1 MESKSIFTRILISLT
16 VKTYPRELSQDLLQ
30 RLAHSPAVALLGPR
44 QVGKTSLALEI
55 SQTMPSVYLDLEAED
70 DLSKLSQPTLYLRD
84 HADKLVILDEVH
96 RVPNLFPILRGLIDE
111 ARRQGRQHAM
121 YLLLGSASID
131 LLEQS
136 GETLAGRISFL
147 ELTGLNPL
155 ETGEAQADALWVRG
169 GFPQSLRAATEAQS
183 MQWRQDFIRTY
194 LERDVAQ
201 FAPRISP
208 QVLRKLWGM
217 LAHQQGTLVN
227 VAQLARNLELDGKT
241 VASYIDLLTDL
252 FLIRKLPPWSSNAG
266 KRLVKSPKLY
276 LRDSGLLHT
285 LLGIANK
292 EQLVGH
298 PVVGMSWEGFCIE
311 NLMSVA
317 PGDTQLHFYRDSYG
331 FELDLLLSWPN
342 GESWAIEIK
351 RSLAPKL
358 EKSFHKAYEHIKP
371 TQKWVVYA
379 GQDSYRLQE
388 DVQAVPLHALMGK
401 LKERKQLASTPYLLG
416 PPAHD

>member
-1 MESKSIFTRILISLT
+1 MT
-16 VKTYPRELSQDLLQ
+16 TYPRELKQDLAQ

-44 QVGKTSLALEI
+44 QVGKTSLAFEI
-55 SQTMPSVYLDLEAED
+55 SKTMPSVYLDLEAEE

-96 RVPNLFPILRGLIDE
+96 RMPSLFPLLRGLIDE
-111 ARRQGRQHAM
+111 ARRNGRQHAV

-131 LLEQS
+131 LLKQS
-136 GETLAGRISFL
+136 GESLAGRISFL
-147 ELTGLNPL
+147 ELTGLNLL
-155 ETGEAQADALWVRG
+155 ETGQAQADALWVRG
-169 GFPQSLRAATEAQS
+169 GFPESFRAATDYLS
-183 MQWRQDFIRTY
+183 VQWRQDFIRAY
-194 LERDVAQ
+194 MEREVAQ
-201 FAPRISP
+201 FTARISP

-217 LAHQQGTLVN
+217 LAHQQGTMVN
-227 VAQLARNLELDGKT
+227 MAQLARNLEIDAKT

-252 FLIRKLPPWSSNAG
+252 LLVRKLPAWSANAG

-285 LLGIANK
+285 QLGIVDK
-292 EQLVGH
+292 EQLTGH
-298 PVVGMSWEGFCIE
+298 PIVGASWEGFCIE

-317 PGDTQLHFYRDSYG
+317 PSDTQLHFYRDSYG

-342 GESWAIEIK
+342 GECWAIEIK

-358 EKSFHKAYEHIKP
+358 EKGFHKACEHIQP
-371 TQKWVVYA
+371 TQKWVVFA

-388 DVQAVPLHALMGK
+388 DVQAVPLYALMNK
-401 LKERKQLASTPYLLG
+401 LKERRQLAQVALAGS
-416 PPAHD
+416 